1 MSNRLSMLM
10 AIFVKEKKKKGKNAY
25 RKERNGQMP
34 LQMKW

>member
-10 AIFVKEKKKKGKNAY
+10 AIFVKEKKKGKNAY